1 MNIVDLPIT
10 KMLIFHTAMCVSLP
24 EAINFLGIYQECHFE
39 PFNRS
44 HPQPPSPKK
53 THRCGTRGWWCTS
66 YELGGW
72 DCDHILWLVVTGTWI
87 LSITYISI
95 ESIAGWWFGTM
106 EFYDFPVSWECYH
119 PNWLSLHHFSE
130 GWRKTT
136 NQCLGYPAIA
146 RLSQRH
152 LLLFGIFRAPQ
163 CSPPPWVLKE
173 EWNERRG
180 DTVW

>member
-1 MNIVDLPIT
+1 
-10 KMLIFHTAMCVSLP
+10 MLIFHIAMCVSLP

-106 EFYDFPVSWECYH
+106 EFL
-119 PNWLSLHHFSE
+119 WLSSQLGMLSSQLTFTPSFFRGVAKNHQPVFGISSHCSII
-130 GWRKTT
+130 RKTSVVIWYFQGT
-136 NQCLGYPAIA
+136 PPMFAAPMSSERGVGWEKRWYP
-146 RLSQRH
+146 L
-152 LLLFGIFRAPQ
+152 
-163 CSPPPWVLKE
+163 V
-173 EWNERRG
+173 N
-180 DTVW
+180 